1 MSQKA
6 YAFTTATLFTL
17 IGLLHALRL
26 TFRWIAVLE
35 GREVPM
41 WASWIGFVIALFLA
55 YEGFRLARKG

>member
-26 TFRWIAVLE
+26 TFRWTVVLE
-35 GREVPM
+35 SWQVPM

-55 YEGFRLARKG
+55 FEGFRLAKKG